1 MFNKKHFLYLHP
13 QKQNDATGYRGRV
26 ARQRS
31 AKPSTAVRI
40 RPVPQKLSNRRV
52 FLFPTIFELILYF

>member
-1 MFNKKHFLYLHP
+1 MISIKKYFLYL
-13 QKQNDATGYRGRV
+13 QKIIWSHGRV

-40 RPVPQKLSNRRV
+40 RLRP
-52 FLFPTIFELILYF
+52 FLFHILLLFFKITFINIYFFKFA